1 MEFLV
6 TMTIHVPEG
15 TPAAEVDDVRAREDL
30 ARAFDEAG
38 LAERLRLS
46 EQGTWIPLSR

>member
-15 TPAAEVDDVRAREDL
+15 TSAGAVQQIRDREAARSREL
-30 ARAFDEAG
+30 AAQRH
-38 LAERLRLS
+38 LLRL
-46 EQGTWIPLSR
+46 